1 MKTRCAFPLIVALAW
16 SAAAGAEVISSNLGA
31 GGAYDT
37 TTGHPFGAGLAE
49 TDLALS
55 FTPQGSDYWLDSV
68 AVAVGKLSSTT
79 EPRFAVRLCAD
90 AGGKPGTALES
101 VVVQATNTWPASSSL
116 VGAGFAGTTLL
127 ARGTP
132 YWVRL
137 DRNHNPPAP
146 PGGPFVWLHNST
158 GDTRTMMRSTDG
170 GTVWSP
176 DASPVA
182 AGAFQVGG
190 RVAPPWRFEF
200 SGGKPN
206 QLVWRTES
214 GTDYSLYYSYDLKFW
229 NRAPGFPQAG
239 TGGELAY
246 PFGAGRRGF
255 FWINPES
262 TPPTEFALIPAGD
275 FLMGDQ
281 SDPKVGSSNEL
292 PVHSVDVSEFSMA
305 KHEVTKFLW
314 DEVRGWALAHGY
326 TDLPAGEGKA
336 PTHPVHSIRW
346 YAMVKWCNARS
357 EKEGHTPCY
366 TVAGAVYRTGDE
378 AAVEC
383 NWSTNGYRLPTEAEW
398 EKAARGGA
406 VGQNFP
412 WGDTINHGNANYLAN
427 SSAYAYD
434 TSGYTSYTYHPYFND
449 GTMPYTSPVG
459 AFAANGYGLY
469 GMVGNLGEWCWDW
482 YQDDY
487 YASPPPW
494 SDPHGPAAAADA
506 RMARGGAWDYPAGN
520 CRVAARMPNGPGGR
534 NDIIGFR
541 LARSAGP

>member
-214 GTDYSLYYSYDLKFW
+214 GTDYSLYHSYDLKFW

-398 EKAARGGA
+398 EKAARGGL
-406 VGQNFP
+406 VGKNFP
-412 WGDTINHGNANYLAN
+412 WGDTISHSQANYYVYSKDGFTN
-427 SSAYAYD
+427 YYSYDVSPTRGSHPDYD
-434 TSGYTSYTYHPYFND
+434 TGAYPFTA
-449 GTMPYTSPVG
+449 PVG
-459 AFAANGYGLY
+459 EFAANGYGLHD
-469 GMVGNLGEWCWDW
+469 MTGNLWEWCWDW
-482 YQDDY
+482 YGTYSEGPQ
-487 YASPPPW
+487 A
-494 SDPHGPAAAADA
+494 DPRGPASGPG
-506 RMARGGAWDYPAGN
+506 RVYRGGSWDNYANLSRIAVRYGN
-520 CRVAARMPNGPGGR
+520 WASGGTSMR
-534 NDIIGFR
+534 IGFR
-541 LARSAGP
+541 TARSAGP